1 MLRLLNMINKNET
14 VTIEESLVKFSNS
27 KVVVKLKNG
36 RVISGFLKEDDGV
49 HSIKLGV
56 KHIIVSQENLLSLV
70 AHP

>member
-36 RVISGFLKEDDGV
+36 RVISGFLKEDNGV
-49 HSIKLGV
+49 RSIKLGV